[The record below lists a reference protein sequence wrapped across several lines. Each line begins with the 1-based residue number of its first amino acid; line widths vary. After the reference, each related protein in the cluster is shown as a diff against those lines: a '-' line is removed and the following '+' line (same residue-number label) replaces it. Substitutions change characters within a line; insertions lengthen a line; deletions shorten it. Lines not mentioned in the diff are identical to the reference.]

1 MDSLIQA
8 LTAVQ
13 NVLAH
18 QSDTPGNLEHSDP
31 LNKQS
36 DLNIDHDKLVN
47 VGRNEVVIAG
57 ESETSI
63 YHNAVE
69 QHEPGLVQEIAKVRQ
84 SIDNVN
90 LGKRNSSSSED
101 AVDTSD
107 GLMEI
112 DNVFAGA
119 PAGVAGPSALPQ
131 QPNPERP
138 TVQMAVEPGG
148 TAMTVAD
155 RMIREA
161 DSTKSRMV
169 VAKGTYGTAFQ
180 DFLKTAYVDEQ
191 YMVMG
196 SHLDENICKKII
208 NHEYVDFA
216 KLLPRDRVGLEEDQC
231 MELVTGLLW

>member
-1 MDSLIQA
+1 M
-8 LTAVQ
+8 
-13 NVLAH
+13 
-18 QSDTPGNLEHSDP
+18 
-31 LNKQS
+31 
-36 DLNIDHDKLVN
+36 
-47 VGRNEVVIAG
+47 VIAG
-57 ESETSI
+57 ESEMTI

-69 QHEPGLVQEIAKVRQ
+69 QHEPGLVQEIAKVCQ

-107 GLMEI
+107 ELMEI

-119 PAGVAGPSALPQ
+119 PAGVVGLWALPQ

-148 TAMTVAD
+148 PAMTVAD
-155 RMIREA
+155 RMIREV
-161 DSTKSRMV
+161 DSTKSCMV
-169 VAKGTYGTAFQ
+169 AAKGTYGTAFQ
-180 DFLKTAYVDEQ
+180 DFLKTAYVDEK
-191 YMVMG
+191 YMLMG